1 MGSTT
6 CIVFGDDINK
16 DHPHIHGEHLLVV
29 FLVLLNVGSPPY
41 TWGAPQVTSFPTMTG
56 GITPIYMGSTPKC
69 WRKISPSRDHPHIHG
84 EHFFTGTNNVAS
96 QGSPPYTWGAPGIS
110 LDVRA
115 DHGITPIYMG
125 STNQTSNRDDG
136 NQDHPHIHGEHA
148 DGVFTD
154 KTTQGSPP
162 YTWGAR
168 RWGIY

>member
-1 MGSTT
+1 M
-6 CIVFGDDINK
+6 
-16 DHPHIHGEHLLVV
+16 
-29 FLVLLNVGSPPY
+29 
-41 TWGAPQVTSFPTMTG
+41 
-56 GITPIYMGSTPKC
+56 
-69 WRKISPSRDHPHIHG
+69 
-84 EHFFTGTNNVAS
+84 AS

-168 RWGIY
+168 VDRVNSVLIGGITPIYMGSTTLEFAL